1 MAASQRRNLLERR
14 RLAGP
19 TRVELLELAGR
30 KIAVSDQ
37 AGAEAAVD
45 ISALTFDEAL
55 LELQRTVT
63 ELEQGGLPLERSI
76 ALYERGVALH
86 ERCAAL
92 LGQAELR
99 VQKLLERSSGALEVA
114 EIRSAD
120 ASEQD

>member
-1 MAASQRRNLLERR
+1 
-14 RLAGP
+14 
-19 TRVELLELAGR
+19 
-30 KIAVSDQ
+30 VSDL
-37 AGAEAAVD
+37 AGAEAAVE

-99 VQKLLERSSGALEVA
+99 VQKLLERSSGALEAA
-114 EIRSAD
+114 EIRPAD
-120 ASEQD
+120 AGDQD